1 MPELPENFMFSER
14 LEKLHASMDSSRV
27 VSVCAPAGYG
37 KTTLATSYFH
47 RRDCPPSR
55 ICWYRLD
62 PEDRNLPA
70 FIAHFAES
78 VFPQMILA
86 SSNPEGCL
94 RNMPIWNPSPN
105 RPLP

>member
-37 KTTLATSYFH
+37 KQPSPLIFTGGIARLPEYAGTVWTQRIGTF
-47 RRDCPPSR
+47 RRLSPISR
-55 ICWYRLD
+55 NRY
-62 PEDRNLPA
+62 
-70 FIAHFAES
+70 
-78 VFPQMILA
+78 FPQMILA